1 MIGAKELLKYSTNIR
16 VLYAEDDVKLRE
28 DTFRLLS
35 TFFRDI
41 SVAENGKRALEMHK
55 QGDFEIIISDYIMPE
70 MDGMELARSIKKTNP
85 EQIFIILSAHD
96 EKQYV
101 DELRK
106 AGVDDF
112 IFKPLNIQQFIQVI
126 HKACVQAAEK
136 KA

>member
-1 MIGAKELLKYSTNIR
+1 MIGAKELLKYSKNIR
-16 VLYAEDDVKLRE
+16 VLYAEDDEKLRE
-28 DTFRLLS
+28 DTYRLLS
-35 TFFRDI
+35 TFFQDI
-41 SVAENGKRALEMHK
+41 SVAENGKRALEMYK
-55 QGDFEIIISDYIMPE
+55 PGEFDIIISDYVMPE
-70 MDGMELARSIKKTNP
+70 LNGIDLALSVKEKSP

-96 EKQYV
+96 EQQYV